1 MHTSA
6 VSLTKKIP
14 SLELLGIASSEF
26 YGKKT
31 HKQQHHSDMKAVV
44 VKKLLLL
51 YNEALL
57 LLETLESV
65 LE

>member
-1 MHTSA
+1 
-6 VSLTKKIP
+6 
-14 SLELLGIASSEF
+14 
-26 YGKKT
+26 
-31 HKQQHHSDMKAVV
+31 MKAVV
-44 VKKLLLL
+44 VKKKYTLLL